1 MAQEKVDAY
10 MPLWIGAY
18 LADTLTFTTL
28 QHGAYFLLLMAYW
41 RERAP
46 LPDDDDALRAIT
58 KLERADW
65 KRVRPI
71 LAKKFKVAD
80 GVWWHKRVELE
91 LDDALQRKAKAT
103 AKAKGA
109 AEARWGKDAKQSSSN
124 ARSYARSD
132 ARSIPDGMHE
142 ESPTTSTTPPSIQG
156 RAAASPP
163 PPPRTRE
170 AEPPEVNGHA
180 PTPAGAICQAIRAA
194 GFASPEVGDPRLLA
208 LVLQGATEA
217 EFTDAAAATVK
228 AGKGWGW
235 LLSRVE
241 GRRADAA
248 QIALAPAVTTPW
260 HETRSGIE
268 AKGKELGLGAWDE
281 YAASV
286 GRGPSFADYTARV
299 HKAANEGAT
308 A

>member
-28 QHGAYFLLLMAYW
+28 QHGAYFLMLMAYW

-124 ARSYARSD
+124 ARGYAGSD
-132 ARSIPDGMHE
+132 ARSIPGGMHE
-142 ESPTTSTTPPSIQG
+142 ESPTTSTTPPQG

-163 PPPRTRE
+163 PPPRAHE

-180 PTPAGAICQAIRAA
+180 PTPAGAICRAIRAA
-194 GFASPEVGDPRLLA
+194 GFASPEVGDARLLA

-217 EFTDAAAATVK
+217 EFTDAAKAATK

-248 QIALAPAVTTPW
+248 AIALAPAVTAPW
-260 HETRSGIE
+260 HETRSGIV
-268 AKGKELGLGAWDE
+268 AKGVELGIGEWDQD
-281 YAASV
+281 AFDH
-286 GRGPSFADYTARV
+286 GRGESFAVYTAKVQR
-299 HKAANEGAT
+299 AANSEGAT